1 MSNTDNRHVRTG
13 LVFVAGV
20 VIGVACYFLAE
31 SITPKTVASPGDHDV
46 LLAQRLGFIY
56 TPIVGLWLGW
66 LQKSWRRAL
75 LATGVGVAI
84 GFIYMA
90 LCATRNFLAIMVGF
104 PCLLGG
110 LLAAAAGSN
119 RSAWL
124 RGLAARFGKGLLAG
138 FVLGLIYMLTLN
150 IAGSMFAPFPLFGRD
165 ATQAYIGVMWRTGPI
180 ALGLAS
186 GLFFLLLRWAVGL
199 IRLRPIFEDTPPNAA

>member
-1 MSNTDNRHVRTG
+1 MSNTDNRHVSASS
-13 LVFVAGV
+13 VFVAGV
-20 VIGVACYFLAE
+20 LIGVACYLLAE
-31 SITPKTVASPGDHDV
+31 SLTPKNVASPGDHDV
-46 LLAQRLGFIY
+46 LLAQRLGFFY
-56 TPIVGLWLGW
+56 TPVVGLWLGW

-75 LATGVGVAI
+75 LSAGVGIAV

-124 RGLAARFGKGLLAG
+124 RQIAARFGKGIFAG
-138 FVLGLIYMLTLN
+138 FVLGLVYMLTLN
-150 IAGSMFAPFPLFGRD
+150 IAGGMVAPIPLLGAD
-165 ATQAYIGVMWRTGPI
+165 VTQAYINMMWRTGPI

-186 GLFFLLLRWAVGL
+186 GMFFLLLRWSVGL
-199 IRLRPIFEDTPPNAA
+199 VRLRPIFEETPPNAA